1 MDVIHALPSLPK
13 LEMKHIYLFSIKAG
27 LLSVVLSLCAFSMT
41 QGASFTSTPV
51 TEAAIGEEYTYN
63 ITTDGLWNLV
73 AKVELS
79 GNLPDGLSFE
89 DLDRGTGV
97 ISGFPIQTGEYEIT
111 IRAHDWWEDIE
122 QTFTITVSKGN
133 ASIIFTD
140 LNTSFNGSPQ
150 SVNVS
155 TDPAGLNVTL
165 TYNGQSQAPTNA
177 GVYTVE
183 ATVVDDNYQGSASDN
198 FIIEKATA
206 SIAIGNKSQ
215 PYNGQP
221 RAVNVTTTP
230 EGLANSV
237 TYNGNT
243 NAPINVGVYSVL
255 VTINDNNYQ
264 GDKTASL
271 TVNKG
276 QAEITLTNL
285 VQYFDGTPKE
295 AGYTT
300 DPAGLSANV
309 TYNGSSQLPIN
320 VGTYNVEAEISNN
333 NYEGSTSG
341 VLQINKTQAQINLI
355 GLEKVYNGEA
365 QAVTYTT
372 EPEGLSVN
380 ITYNGNTTVPTNA
393 GVYTVYA
400 AIVSEDYS
408 GSVTDELV
416 IEKADASVSVT
427 KLNQVFDGNPK
438 PVSVSTT
445 PTGLSYRATYD
456 GSTSVPFNAG
466 DYDVK
471 VTVQN
476 ANYKGSFEGI
486 LKVDKAPATIN
497 ITKLEYDYDGNP
509 HGVNVAVSPTG
520 LPVTVTY
527 AGEQAKPVNAG
538 EYEVKA
544 IVNGGNYRGEKTATM
559 VIKKAAA
566 QITLA
571 DQQFTYSGEAREAV
585 VSTSPGNLEVDIT
598 YNGNAA
604 LPVDAGVYEVKANI
618 AEANYFGS
626 ASGELTIIKAE
637 AEIAFSDLTVTFN
650 GEPREVGLT
659 TSPEGLQVLVTYNG
673 GETLPREVGSYDV
686 VATIDEPNYV
696 GSNTTTFVI
705 KEPEGTNS
713 KPVLSNME
721 SDPIYYRQGDGRV
734 IISDNLIIN
743 DFDNVYMK
751 SAKLTIEGNYEAGV
765 DKLVYDG
772 EDQELDIN
780 FSSQTGTLSI
790 SGEDTRSNYE
800 NILRSIKYENT
811 FFGETN
817 YLTKRINITVNDG
830 FNDSNEVTRDV
841 EITALKDLGIVSA
854 FTPNGD
860 EVNNTWYVEHLDQ
873 YSSVQI
879 KIYEKNG
886 NEVYN
891 CGGKECQWDGTYQ
904 GHELPVGT
912 YFYTIDLDKGKRRF
926 QGTVTI
932 LR

>member
-1 MDVIHALPSLPK
+1 
-13 LEMKHIYLFSIKAG
+13 MKHIYLFSIKAG

-63 ITTDGLWNLV
+63 ITTEGLFWLF
-73 AKVELS
+73 ADIDLS
-79 GNLPDGLSFE
+79 GDLPNGLSFT
-89 DLDRGTGV
+89 DNGAGSAV
-97 ISGFPIQTGEYEIT
+97 ISGVPTETGEFEIT
-111 IRAHDWWEDIE
+111 LHGSDINDDIE

-133 ASIIFTD
+133 ASIIFSD
-140 LNTSFNGSPQ
+140 LNTTFNGSPQ
-150 SVNVS
+150 SVDVS
-155 TDPAGLNVTL
+155 TNPSGLNVTL
-165 TYNGQSQAPTNA
+165 TYNGQAQAPTNA

-183 ATVVDDNYQGSASDN
+183 ATVVDDNYQGTASDN
-198 FIIEKATA
+198 FTIEKANA
-206 SIAIGNKSQ
+206 SIAIGNKNQ
-215 PYNGQP
+215 TYNGLP
-221 RAVNVTTTP
+221 REVNVTPTP
-230 EGLANSV
+230 ADLSYSV
-237 TYNGNT
+237 TYDGNT
-243 NAPINVGVYSVL
+243 SAPINVGVYSVH

-264 GDKTASL
+264 GDKTANL
-271 TVNKG
+271 TINKG
-276 QAEITLTNL
+276 EADITLTNL
-285 VQYFDGTPKE
+285 IQYYDGTSKQ

-300 DPAGLSANV
+300 DPSGLSANL
-309 TYNGSSQLPIN
+309 TYNGSTQLPVE
-320 VGTYNVEAEISNN
+320 VGTYNVMAEIADA
-333 NYEGSTSG
+333 NYEGSASG
-341 VLQINKTQAQINLI
+341 VLQINKTQAQITLI

-372 EPEGLSVN
+372 DPEGLDVN
-380 ITYNGNTTVPTNA
+380 ITYNGTGNVPTNA

-400 AIVSEDYS
+400 SIVSDDYS

-416 IEKADASVSVT
+416 IEKANASVTVT

-438 PVSVSTT
+438 PVSVVTA
-445 PTGLSYRATYD
+445 PTGLSYKATYN
-456 GSTSVPFNAG
+456 GSTTVPFNAG
-466 DYDVK
+466 EYDVK

-476 ANYKGSFEGI
+476 ANYKGSFEGT
-486 LKVDKAPATIN
+486 LKVEKAPATVTIN
-497 ITKLEYDYDGNP
+497 NLEYTYNGNP
-509 HGVNVAVSPTG
+509 RGVNVTVSPTG
-520 LPVTVTY
+520 LPFTVTY
-527 AGEQAKPVNAG
+527 SGEQAKPVDAG
-538 EYEVKA
+538 EYEVKVT
-544 IVNGGNYRGEKTATM
+544 VNGSNYKGEKTATM
-559 VIKKAAA
+559 VIKKAQA

-571 DQQFTYSGEAREAV
+571 DQEYTYTGEEREAV
-585 VSTSPGNLEVDIT
+585 FSTSPGNLAVDLT
-598 YNGNAA
+598 YNGNTET
-604 LPVDAGVYEVKANI
+604 PVNAGVYDVQATI
-618 AEANYFGS
+618 AETNYVGS
-626 ASGELTIIKAE
+626 TSGKLTINKAE
-637 AEIAFSDLTVTFN
+637 ADISFSDLTVTYN
-650 GEPREVGLT
+650 GEPREVGIT
-659 TSPEGLQVLVTYNG
+659 TSPEGLNVLVTYNG
-673 GETLPREVGSYDV
+673 GENLPREVGSYNV
-686 VATIDEPNYV
+686 LATIDEPNYV

-713 KPVLSNME
+713 KPVLTNIE
-721 SDPIYYRQGDGRV
+721 TDPIYYRQGDGKV
-734 IISDNLIIN
+734 IITNNLIIN

-765 DKLVYDG
+765 DKLVYNG
-772 EDQELDIN
+772 ENQELDISFN
-780 FSSQTGTLSI
+780 AQTGTMSI
-790 SGEDTRSNYE
+790 IGEDTRSNYE

-860 EVNNTWYVEHLDQ
+860 AVNNTWYVEHLDQ

-891 CGGKECQWDGTYQ
+891 CGGKECQWDGTYK